1 MLLTTF
7 DLLTNC
13 VYFAPN
19 LCARQYTYNH
29 GYAGSSDGVETNH

>member
-19 LCARQYTYNH
+19 LCARQHTYNH